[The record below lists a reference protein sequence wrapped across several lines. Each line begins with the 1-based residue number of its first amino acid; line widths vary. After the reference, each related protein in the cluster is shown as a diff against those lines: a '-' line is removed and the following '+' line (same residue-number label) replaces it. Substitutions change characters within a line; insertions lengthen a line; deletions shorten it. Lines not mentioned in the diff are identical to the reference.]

1 MDDPTISPRIA
12 ALQQA
17 LSAGDRAALEAF
29 WGELT
34 QRGSPLIEPIPR
46 DAEHSLVTFVW
57 RAADE
62 GAAPAVVSALSGR
75 DTTDPME
82 RLPGTDVWHKTYRVR
97 NDTRESYQFAIG
109 GEHVTD
115 PLNPRQHVFPDDDEV
130 GFKGWVSSVVALP
143 QALPQRWSLA
153 RSDVPAGAISL
164 QRIPSAILARDYRVW
179 VYTPPGYS
187 PDAGP
192 YGFLLVLDGN
202 AYIDPIPTPVVLDNL
217 LSDRFLPPMVAIFVS
232 SAYDPDRQR
241 DLACY
246 QPFEQFLTRELLPW
260 ARAHYR
266 LTDDPNRTIL
276 VGCSLGGLMVAF
288 VGLHN
293 SPLFGN
299 ILCQSAYF
307 GWRSKA
313 EPEDGWI
320 IRQYAANARQSL
332 RFFIDVGRLETEVG
346 TWEPGFGN
354 FLAAARHM
362 RDVLLAK
369 GYEVHYNE
377 FSGAHNPMNWPDTLP
392 LGLMALLGAP
402 AARAETGPSPA

>member
-1 MDDPTISPRIA
+1 M
-12 ALQQA
+12 
-17 LSAGDRAALEAF
+17 GDL
-29 WGELT
+29 
-34 QRGSPLIEPIPR
+34 
-46 DAEHSLVTFVW
+46 DYSLVTFVW
-57 RAADE
+57 RAAGE
-62 GAAPAVVSALSGR
+62 GTAPAVVSALPGR

-82 RLPGTDVWHKTYRVR
+82 HLAGTDVWHRTYRVR

-130 GFKGWVSSVVALP
+130 GFKGWASSVLEGP
-143 QALPQRWSLA
+143 QAPPQRWSLA
-153 RSDVPAGAISL
+153 RPEVPAGAISL
-164 QRIPSAILARDYRVW
+164 KRITSAVLARDYRVW

-192 YGFLLVLDGN
+192 YGYAVFLDGGFYLDV
-202 AYIDPIPTPVVLDNL
+202 AHATQALDNL
-217 LSDRFLPPMVAIFVS
+217 TADRLISPLVAVFVS
-232 SAYDPDRQR
+232 SAYDPTRQR
-241 DLACY
+241 DLACHV
-246 QPFEQFLTRELLPW
+246 PFEQFLTQELLAW
-260 ARAHYR
+260 VRARYR
-266 LTDDPNRTIL
+266 LTDDPSRSAL

-288 VGLHN
+288 VGLHH
-293 SPLFGN
+293 PGLFGN

-307 GWRSKA
+307 GWRPKA

-320 IRQYAANARQSL
+320 IRQYRDRPGLPL
-332 RFFIDVGRLETEVG
+332 RFFMDVGRLETDVG

-369 GYEVHYNE
+369 GYPVHYHE

-392 LGLMALLGAP
+392 LGLIALLGTP
-402 AARAETGPSPA
+402 AARAKTGPSPA